1 MALGSVNGNSNRIYL
16 RCANGKFVQQVTEP
30 VQGSVSR
37 TTKPNAQG
45 ETRTVHEVM
54 HDHVDG
60 LIMGITLKESTYL
73 GEVVKTLEVE
83 MADAGENYVITMRH
97 DSAYATSFLNAL
109 TNVRDFTKNIRVFV
123 WTMKNDERPDR
134 PFTGITLYAVPGD
147 KTSKIAKAFVPATKM
162 DTLLPDDAAKVK
174 AMPDVVKTTYKGK
187 PVTDNTEQVEFLIK
201 NFRDNI
207 EPLIKQAKSFNAI
220 NAGPD
225 SFRNDTAGVSLPNAG
240 SGVPAEDFDDVP
252 F

>member
-16 RCANGKFVQQVTEP
+16 RCANGKFVQQVATPIE
-30 VQGSVSR
+30 GSVAR

-60 LIMGITLKESTYL
+60 LIMGVTIKESTYL
-73 GEVVKTLEVE
+73 GEAIKTIELE
-83 MADAGENYVITMRH
+83 MADNGENYVITMRH

-147 KTSKIAKAFVPATKM
+147 KTTKVAKAFVPATKM
-162 DTLLPDDAAKVK
+162 DTLAPDEAAKVK
-174 AMPDVVKTTYKGK
+174 AMPDVAKGTYKGK

-201 NFRDNI
+201 NFTDNI
-207 EPLIKQAKSFNAI
+207 EPLIKKAKSFNAI
-220 NAGPD
+220 NAGAD
-225 SFRNDTAGVSLPNAG
+225 NFNRDTAPASAPAH
-240 SGVPAEDFDDVP
+240 AEDAGEEFDDVP